1 MFDGIDMY
9 VIEMMIE
16 IFLIA
21 DQMLP
26 ITSLPNTPFAT
37 LPTRF

>member
-1 MFDGIDMY
+1 MFDRVDMY
-9 VIEMMIE
+9 VIEMIVE

-26 ITSLPNTPFAT
+26 ITSLPNTPLAT